1 MSGSTMRKFF
11 QRLGFVPATIACML
25 AAFWVLG
32 LIVLPQATMIER
44 SLWWEEQPADLQ
56 DAAQRLD
63 QAWIRQAELSL
74 EDPSPERDAELAA
87 VEAEI
92 QHLETLD
99 TAPVRVWGL
108 NNYVRMS
115 GLHLR
120 IFLWTLAASLAVT
133 LIAFLVCYPVA
144 WAVATAG
151 AGLRGPIL
159 LMGLIV
165 PYAVNELLRI
175 FAWLI
180 LLDREGLV
188 NTLLQ
193 AMGLPGIPFVE
204 TGSGVFITM
213 VYTYVLFMVFP
224 MLNSMETL
232 DRAQVEAARDLG
244 ASILQIHR
252 RVVIPHSRPGI
263 AIGCIMTFMLAAG
276 SYAVPWIMSRGV
288 GGDWFTQLVYRQFY
302 EADQWNVGAAYA
314 VTLLIACLAF
324 VLLVMKV
331 MRVSLREIA
340 R

>member
-1 MSGSTMRKFF
+1 
-11 QRLGFVPATIACML
+11 
-25 AAFWVLG
+25 
-32 LIVLPQATMIER
+32 
-44 SLWWEEQPADLQ
+44 
-56 DAAQRLD
+56 
-63 QAWIRQAELSL
+63 
-74 EDPSPERDAELAA
+74 

>member
-1 MSGSTMRKFF
+1 MRKLFK
-11 QRLGFVPATIACML
+11 RLGAVPATIACTL
-25 AAFWVLG
+25 AGFWVLG
-32 LIVLPQATMIER
+32 LIILPQVTMIQR
-44 SLWWEEQPADLQ
+44 SLWWEDRPADVA
-56 DAAQRLD
+56 DAAQALNE
-63 QAWIRQAELSL
+63 AWMRQAELSL
-74 EDPSPERDAELAA
+74 DLPSPERDQKLAA

-92 QHLETLD
+92 GRLD
-99 TAPVRVWGL
+99 QVSTAPTRYWGL
-108 NNYVRMS
+108 ANYLRMS

-120 IFLWTLAASLAVT
+120 IFVWTLAASLAVT
-133 LIAFLVCYPVA
+133 VIALVVCYPIA
-144 WAVATAG
+144 WAVATAEPK
-151 AGLRGPIL
+151 LRGPIL
-159 LMGLIV
+159 LTGLIV

-180 LLDREGLV
+180 LLDREGVV

-193 AMGLPGIPFVE
+193 SVGLPSIPFVE

-232 DRAQVEAARDLG
+232 ERDQVEAARDLG
-244 ASILQIHR
+244 ASIPQIHR

-263 AIGCIMTFMLAAG
+263 AIGCIMVFMLAAG
-276 SYAVPWIMSRGV
+276 SYSVPWIMSRGV

-302 EADQWNVGAAYA
+302 EANQWNVGAAYA
-314 VTLLIACLAF
+314 VTLLIACLVF

>member
-1 MSGSTMRKFF
+1 MRKLF
-11 QRLGFVPATIACML
+11 QRLGTLPASIACML

-44 SLWWEEQPADLQ
+44 SLWWEERPIEAR
-56 DAAQRLD
+56 DAARALD
-63 QAWIRQAELSL
+63 QAWMRQAELSL
-74 EDPSPERDAELAA
+74 DDPSPERDSQLAE

-92 QHLETLD
+92 QRLEQLETQ
-99 TAPVRVWGL
+99 PVRVWGL
-108 NNYVRMS
+108 ANYVRMS

-120 IFLWTLAASLAVT
+120 IFLWTLGASLAVT
-133 LIAFLVCYPVA
+133 MIAFLVCYPVA

-151 AGLRGPIL
+151 PGMRAPLLLTGLL
-159 LMGLIV
+159 V
-165 PYAVNELLRI
+165 PYAINELLRI
-175 FAWLI
+175 LAWLI
-180 LLDREGLV
+180 LLDREGVL

-193 AMGLPGIPFVE
+193 AIGIPPVPFVE

-232 DRAQVEAARDLG
+232 DRSQVEAARDLG
-244 ASILQIHR
+244 ASIPQIHR
-252 RVVIPHSRPGI
+252 RVIIPHSRPGI
-263 AIGCIMTFMLAAG
+263 AIGCIMVFMLAAG

-302 EADQWNVGAAYA
+302 EANQWNVGAAYA
-314 VTLLIACLAF
+314 VTLLLACLVF